1 MSTKALM
8 TVEQFAEAMT
18 AETENYELIDGELI
32 LVPGATFEHN
42 DIKDLLGHLLWV
54 YFKSGAAGHAVS
66 ETACRIGN
74 DTVRIPDLSVFLGED
89 RLRQID
95 RKKLPVPFPPDI
107 AIEVLSP
114 SERALDV
121 RRKVRD
127 YLGAGSTEVW
137 LVDHDNAE
145 VVIHT
150 SSGIRLVSGKEVLES
165 SLLPGFGI
173 AVSELFAGR

>member
-18 AETENYELIDGELI
+18 AETENFELVDGELI
-32 LVPGATFEHN
+32 PMSGASHRHN
-42 DIKDLLGHLLWV
+42 RVKDLLGHFLWV
-54 YFKSGAAGHAVS
+54 YFKTHAAGEAVS
-66 ETACRIGN
+66 EDACRITD

-89 RLRQID
+89 RLRQLD
-95 RKKLPVPFPPDI
+95 QEEFPVPFSPDI

-114 SERALDV
+114 SERAMDV

-127 YLGAGSTEVW
+127 YLGAGSAEVW
-137 LVDHDNAE
+137 LVDHANAE
-145 VVIHT
+145 VVVHT
-150 SSGIRLVSGKEVLES
+150 SSGIRLVSGKDVLES